1 MIAHQPISSF
11 MRSDV
16 WHHVLLILAVLVAT
30 SSAAVAQMVSSP
42 RLRTSELPV
51 PSPEAFGG
59 GEVVLELAVDAA
71 GAVAQVTPL
80 RVTPPFADAM
90 TKMARSWRFQPAM
103 VVVNKRE
110 TAAPGKVLVAGL
122 FRAPTLYAGPAP
134 GAPPE
139 ARGAPSP
146 DVPRPGALVMP
157 AYPPN
162 VTGDRM
168 VLIEIELTPRGEALG
183 YRVVSPASG
192 FDSAAL
198 EAVKAWRFTPPTAAT
213 IPERLF
219 VYAVLGFRTPVTG
232 AGAPGEVSVP

>member
-1 MIAHQPISSF
+1 MIARQSIPYYLHGDF
-11 MRSDV
+11 WRR
-16 WHHVLLILAVLVAT
+16 VLLMLAVLLAT
-30 SSAAVAQMVSSP
+30 SGAALAQMVSSP

-59 GEVVLELAVDAA
+59 GEVVLELAVDAS
-71 GAVAQVTPL
+71 GAVTQVTPI
-80 RVTPPFADAM
+80 RVTPPFSETM
-90 TKMARSWRFQPAM
+90 TKMAATWRFQPAIVM
-103 VVVNKRE
+103 SNKRE

-122 FRAPTLYAGPAP
+122 FRPPTVYAGPAP

-139 ARGAPSP
+139 SRGKPSP

-168 VLIEIELTPRGEALG
+168 VLVEIEMTPRAEPFG

-192 FDSAAL
+192 FDNAAL
-198 EAVKAWRFTPPTAAT
+198 DAVKAWRFSPPTAEA

-219 VYAVLGFRTPVTG
+219 VYAVLGFRGPVVGPDAKTR
-232 AGAPGEVSVP
+232 